1 MVKNYESIEPN
12 SMAKFLYATY
22 RILWENTATSN
33 LIKEL
38 KGINKNFLND
48 VRSFSWKKN
57 LENKDESEKFSIC
70 NAVPSFMVNHLNN
83 FMDFEF
89 MAENISAMNGLIGNT
104 DVSIRIN
111 NLIGDF
117 TKEDLYLK
125 IKESLEQS
133 NIDFYQDQHLPEL
146 INVHLNSKN
155 NILNNYWYKRG
166 YLIFQNKASAAVVQT
181 LSPKKTD
188 LIFDMCA
195 APGIKT
201 SQIAQ
206 YMENEGHLIAG
217 EFLGSRMEMLEK
229 ILRDLNVLNCFLINI
244 DSIDPPFRFENQFD
258 RILLDAPCTGSGTFL
273 KSPELKWRQSENFL
287 HQNTVLQKKLLK
299 SAIKLL
305 KPDGILVY
313 STCSLYPE
321 EGEFQILDNLDKLQ
335 PLPLPSWFS
344 PSYEIEDSI
353 LPGTGRLFPST
364 HQTQGFFIGKFKKK
378 QQ

>member
-1 MVKNYESIEPN
+1 MSN
-12 SMAKFLYATY
+12 S
-22 RILWENTATSN
+22 
-33 LIKEL
+33 
-38 KGINKNFLND
+38 FLNN
-48 VRSFSWKKN
+48 VRSFSWKEN
-57 LENKDESEKFSIC
+57 LKNKDEFERFSIC
-70 NAVPSFMVNHLNN
+70 NAIPSFLVNHLKNV
-83 FMDFEF
+83 MDSEF
-89 MAENISAMNGLIGNT
+89 MTENINAMNGLISNT
-104 DVSIRIN
+104 EVSIRIN
-111 NLIGDF
+111 NLMGDYN
-117 TKEDLYLK
+117 KEDLSLK
-125 IKESLEQS
+125 IKESLKKNKIMFRE
-133 NIDFYQDQHLPEL
+133 DLHLPEL
-146 INVHLNSKN
+146 IKIRLNSKN
-155 NILNNYWYKRG
+155 IVLNNSWYKKG
-166 YLIFQNKASAAVVQT
+166 YLIFQDKASAAVVQT
-181 LSPKKTD
+181 LSPKKED

-206 YMENEGHLIAG
+206 YMGNKGHIIAG
-217 EFLGSRMEMLEK
+217 EFLGKRMNVLGK
-229 ILRDLNVLNCFLINI
+229 LIKDLNVLNCFLINL
-244 DSIDPPFRFENQFD
+244 DSIEPPFRFENQFD

-273 KSPELKWRQSENFL
+273 KSPELKWRQNENFL

-321 EGEFQILDNLDKLQ
+321 EGEYQILDNLDKLQ

-344 PSYEIEDSI
+344 PSYKIEDST